1 MRTHDRADRVSAALL
16 AARLGAAAL
25 ARARGGPVH
34 VRDVA
39 DHGPAAVGAAVAA
52 ALTRALGELWDR
64 GWTPADV
71 AAAVPRHVADLA
83 LDAVAADTARH
94 PAAHLHPRWLAE
106 SRELASV
113 WWRRGEP
120 HLPQWAARARVP
132 LAEAV
137 DRVVDVLAVFA
148 GLPALPALLP
158 PPGRPGPSEI
168 AGVEPRVLARVRALL
183 AKAESTAYP
192 QEAEA
197 LSGKAQELMARH
209 AFAEAALDERPQRA
223 AASRIWLEQP
233 YLSAKAQLVDAV
245 ACANRCR
252 AVFYPK
258 LGCVVL
264 VGHETDLEIVAVLSA
279 SLTVQATRALAAAPG
294 RTRAYRNAFL
304 TGYAH
309 RIRTRLDLAT
319 ATVTDARAL
328 PVLARRH
335 HVVEETYAA
344 LFPGIRTRRG
354 TVSSPSGWGAG
365 QAAADH
371 ADLLPD
377 RRRVAG

>member
-1 MRTHDRADRVSAALL
+1 MRELADLGPAVV
-16 AARLGAAAL
+16 GAAA
-25 ARARGGPVH
+25 
-34 VRDVA
+34 
-39 DHGPAAVGAAVAA
+39 AA
-52 ALTRALGELWDR
+52 ALTKALTELWER

-71 AAAVPRHVADLA
+71 AAAVPRHLADLA

-94 PAAHLHPRWLAE
+94 PAAHLHPRWAAE
-106 SRELASV
+106 SRAAAEV

-120 HLPQWAARARVP
+120 HLPQWAERAGLS
-132 LAEAV
+132 LADAL
-137 DRVVDVLAVFA
+137 DRLVDVLAEFA

-158 PPGRPGPSEI
+158 PPGRPGPLAEG
-168 AGVEPRVLARVRALL
+168 GVDARVLARVRALL

-197 LSGKAQELMARH
+197 LSAKAQELMARH
-209 AFAEAALDERPQRA
+209 AFEEAAMDARPQRA
-223 AASRIWLEQP
+223 AASRIWLTRP
-233 YLSAKAQLVDAV
+233 YVTAKAQLVDAV
-245 ACANRCR
+245 AEANRCR
-252 AVFYPK
+252 SVFYPR

-279 SLTVQATRALAAAPG
+279 SLGVQATRALSTAPG

-304 TGYAH
+304 AGYAH

-319 ATVTDARAL
+319 ATATDARAL

-335 HVVEETYAA
+335 QVVEETYAA
-344 LFPGIRTRRG
+344 LFPGVRTRRSA
-354 TVSSPSGWGAG
+354 VSSPTGWGAG

-371 ADLLPD
+371 ADLLPA
-377 RRRVAG
+377 RPRVAG

>member
-1 MRTHDRADRVSAALL
+1 MRTHDRVSAAVV
-16 AARLGAAAL
+16 AARLIGSAQV
-25 ARARGGPVH
+25 RARGGAAG
-34 VRDVA
+34 VRELA
-39 DHGPAAVGAAVAA
+39 DLGPAVVGAAAAA
-52 ALTRALGELWDR
+52 ALTKALTELWER

-71 AAAVPRHVADLA
+71 AAAVPRHLADLA

-94 PAAHLHPRWLAE
+94 PAAHLHPRWAAE
-106 SRELASV
+106 SRAAAEV

-120 HLPQWAARARVP
+120 HLPQWAERAGLS
-132 LAEAV
+132 LADAL
-137 DRVVDVLAVFA
+137 DRLVDVLAEFA

-158 PPGRPGPSEI
+158 PPGRPGPLAEG
-168 AGVEPRVLARVRALL
+168 GVDARVLARVRALL

-197 LSGKAQELMARH
+197 LSAKAQELMARH
-209 AFAEAALDERPQRA
+209 AFEEAAMDARPQRA
-223 AASRIWLEQP
+223 AASRIWLTRP
-233 YLSAKAQLVDAV
+233 YVTAKAQLVDAV
-245 ACANRCR
+245 AEANRCR
-252 AVFYPK
+252 SVFYPR

-279 SLTVQATRALAAAPG
+279 SLGVQATRALSTAPG

-304 TGYAH
+304 AGYAH

-319 ATVTDARAL
+319 ATATDARAL

-335 HVVEETYAA
+335 QVVEETYAA
-344 LFPGIRTRRG
+344 LFPGVRTRRSA
-354 TVSSPSGWGAG
+354 VSSPTGWGAG

-371 ADLLPD
+371 ADLLPA
-377 RRRVAG
+377 RPRVAG